1 MKPEVQE
8 SHFPEKVQLRAPTR
22 IPQAADTLPGTH
34 IAALRSQEGGEAEGP
49 FGRA

>member
-1 MKPEVQE
+1 MKPKDQE

-22 IPQAADTLPGTH
+22 IPRAADALSGTD